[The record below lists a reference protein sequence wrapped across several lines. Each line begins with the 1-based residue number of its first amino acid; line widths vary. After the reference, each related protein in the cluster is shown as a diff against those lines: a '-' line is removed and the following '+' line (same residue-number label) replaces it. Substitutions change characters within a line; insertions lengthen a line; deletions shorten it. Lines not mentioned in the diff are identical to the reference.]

1 MSQKILVVKVNAD
14 GIRAKIYGKD
24 YAWNKAKNQF
34 FIDSN
39 GKWTAA
45 EIPAFHQ
52 SVLKDRYSYALM
64 TQRHVTGQRQ
74 SFVTA
79 EHRTYLASKTWSND
93 GNELYGSRYFDG
105 KKGRS
110 VRDDRNW
117 GEC

>member
-1 MSQKILVVKVNAD
+1 MSQKVLVVKVNAD

-52 SVLKDRYSYALM
+52 SVLKDRHGDYMAKEKRRTFIDNNPYYLSCK
-64 TQRHVTGQRQ
+64 QRQ
-74 SFVTA
+74 ARALQNS
-79 EHRTYLASKTWSND
+79 
-93 GNELYGSRYFDG
+93 
-105 KKGRS
+105 GRI
-110 VRDDRNW
+110 V
-117 GEC
+117 GGC